1 MCSAQENIVQALWI
15 LSDNLT
21 IMGERDVI
29 QRENESNISAGREEM
44 QNQQNQQTQK
54 KTSQPTYNII

>member
-1 MCSAQENIVQALWI
+1 MCSAQENIVLALWI

-44 QNQQNQQTQK
+44 QNQQNKQTQK